1 MGKRLADMQNPKTE
15 KEIHK
20 ELLAKA
26 QSMTV
31 GGMIKQIYF
40 YKFLFQ

>member
-1 MGKRLADMQNPKTE
+1 MQNPKTE

-26 QSMTV
+26 QSITV

>member
-1 MGKRLADMQNPKTE
+1 LGKKLADMQNPQTKE
-15 KEIHK
+15 EIHK

-26 QSMTV
+26 QSTPV